1 MARVQ
6 NYTKKDMPK
15 LLREHD
21 RSARTYANKV
31 DLNRSH
37 MNYTYGAQTS
47 DEVMRKI
54 QKRTTEIMDGGYVQA
69 QTNICTEW
77 SVFCPVPLINAGRE
91 REFFDELW
99 KFCGERY
106 GEENLIAGY
115 VHMDETTP
123 HMHMMFVPEATSRK
137 TGKKTV
143 SSASL
148 MTKTECSS
156 FHTDFDK
163 RCAEVFGI
171 FHLVRN
177 GKTIADG
184 LTATNLAQ
192 VQEYVGKQYEDTI
205 KAYREFLGS
214 MKFKNGKTALEVF
227 DERQAEKN
235 APQKPAESPKK
246 PSEEQEQTVPKR
258 KVKKAPEEPKKQ
270 PEAPADDPHV
280 IKNRPFD
287 YNLIKQQS
295 IAKFRAQQAEAELSV
310 SEEQEKENGEPQF

>member
-1 MARVQ
+1 
-6 NYTKKDMPK
+6 MPK

-37 MNYTYGAQTS
+37 MNYTYKAQTS

-171 FHLVRN
+171 SHLVRN
-177 GKTIADG
+177 GKTIANG
-184 LTATNLAQ
+184 LTAENLAQ
-192 VQEYVGKQYEDTI
+192 VQEYVDKQYEDTI
-205 KAYREFLGS
+205 KAYREFLGKI
-214 MKFKNGKTALEVF
+214 KFKKIEKTALELF
-227 DERQAEKN
+227 DEKQAAKN

-246 PSEEQEQTVPKR
+246 PSEEQEQTTPKR
-258 KVKKAPEEPKKQ
+258 KVKKAPEEPKKE
-270 PEAPADDPHV
+270 PEASADSVWNTSMGKYYKPT
-280 IKNRPFD
+280 D
-287 YNLIKQQS
+287 YEALK
-295 IAKFRAQQAEAELSV
+295 RAAQARAELSV
-310 SEEQEKENGEPQF
+310 SEEQDEKENSEPQF

>member
-171 FHLVRN
+171 SHLVRN
-177 GKTIADG
+177 GKTIANG
-184 LTATNLAQ
+184 LTAENLAQ

-205 KAYREFLGS
+205 KAYREFLG
-214 MKFKNGKTALEVF
+214 KIEFKKIGKTALELF
-227 DERQAEKN
+227 DEKQAAKN
-235 APQKPAESPKK
+235 APQKPTESPKK
-246 PSEEQEQTVPKR
+246 PSEEQEQTTPKR
-258 KVKKAPEEPKKQ
+258 KVKKAPEEPKKE
-270 PEAPADDPHV
+270 PEASADSVWNTSMGKYYKPT
-280 IKNRPFD
+280 D
-287 YNLIKQQS
+287 YAALK
-295 IAKFRAQQAEAELSV
+295 RAAQAREELSV
-310 SEEQEKENGEPQF
+310 SEEQDEKENSEPQF